1 MHNNDKLGI
10 HMSNELDKKRKAY
23 RRCYSIQS
31 DRSKQIHSIG
41 NVILKSYSKIIDNE
55 THPYL
60 EHHQQLT
67 QIKQKNQFLQQQQQ
81 QQGTHSEYHYEG
93 GQPNSQLI
101 NPSSIISQ
109 CCGVKFNNFGH
120 LNTRR

>member
-1 MHNNDKLGI
+1 MMHNNDKPGI
-10 HMSNELDKKRKAY
+10 HMSSELDKKRKAY

-31 DRSKQIHSIG
+31 DRSRQIHSTG

-55 THPYL
+55 THPYS

-67 QIKQKNQFLQQQQQ
+67 QIKQKNQFLQRQ
-81 QQGTHSEYHYEG
+81 QQGTHSEEG
-93 GQPNSQLI
+93 HPNSQLI
-101 NPSSIISQ
+101 NPSSMISQ
-109 CCGVKFNNFGH
+109 CCGVKLNNFGH

>member
-1 MHNNDKLGI
+1 MHNNDKPGI
-10 HMSNELDKKRKAY
+10 HMSSELDKKRKAY

-31 DRSKQIHSIG
+31 DRSRQIHSTG

-55 THPYL
+55 THPYP

-81 QQGTHSEYHYEG
+81 QGTHSEYHYEEDMIDEL
-93 GQPNSQLI
+93 NNTFLI
-101 NPSSIISQ
+101 YQCLLSIHLIHSH
-109 CCGVKFNNFGH
+109 VSLTENNE
-120 LNTRR
+120 